1 MTQPLHELR
10 REVCEICRRCY
21 ERGWLSATDGNVS
34 VKIGR
39 DRLLATPSGL
49 HKGFLKPNDLI
60 IVDMTGKRVTGP
72 HRPTTELA
80 MHIACYQ
87 ERPDV
92 NAVVHMHPTYCIAF
106 SVAGETLAQC
116 LLPEIVF
123 TFGIIPTA
131 PYSAPTT
138 NEVPA
143 AIKKYIHD
151 FDAMI
156 LDRHGSL
163 TVGSDLMDAYN
174 KLERMEH
181 VAQITHAARQ
191 LGEVKPLTRQ
201 QIEQL
206 QEIGDGLGLQRRKI
220 DLLCEQCNACSR
232 GSLVRW
238 APPAGDGA
246 APAQN
251 GCGGAGATPAVCA
264 PPPES
269 ATVTSS
275 VIPNVD
281 DRVMQVIVEEINR
294 ALGERT

>member
-1 MTQPLHELR
+1 MSRPLHELR
-10 REVCEICRRCY
+10 EEVCEICRRCY
-21 ERGWLSATDGNVS
+21 ARGWLSATDGNVS
-34 VKIGR
+34 VRIGR

-60 IVDMTGKRVTGP
+60 IVDMQGRRVTGP
-72 HRPTTELA
+72 HRPTSELA
-80 MHIACYQ
+80 MHIACYE

-123 TFGIIPTA
+123 TFGVIPTA

-138 NEVPA
+138 DEVPA
-143 AIKKYIHD
+143 AIKKYIAD

-163 TVGSDLMDAYN
+163 TIGTDLMDAFN

-181 VAQITHAARQ
+181 VAEITHAARQ
-191 LGEVKPLTRQ
+191 LGEVKPLTPAQISQLQ
-201 QIEQL
+201 QI
-206 QEIGDGLGLQRRKI
+206 GDDLGLPRRKI
-220 DLLCEQCNACSR
+220 NLMCEQCNACSR
-232 GSLVRW
+232 GGIVRW
-238 APPAGDGA
+238 APPPAEPA
-246 APAQN
+246 SAAEPAPAL
-251 GCGGAGATPAVCA
+251 CA
-264 PPPES
+264 PAPAE
-269 ATVTSS
+269 ATST

-281 DRVMQVIVEEINR
+281 EQVMQMVVEEVSR
-294 ALGERT
+294 ALAGAV